1 MKKLILMSA
10 LVLGGLGITAADAQ
24 IGIHINLHLGSGPV
38 YVPAR
43 PVEVIPAPVYDDY
56 YYLPEVEAYYS
67 VGEHCYYY
75 MDGSSWI
82 SATYLPGRYHDFDWR
97 TAKRYEIHG
106 SRPYLHHEEYRGRY
120 GGYSNQYN
128 ASRGNSHNYGRQNS
142 YNNGQ
147 YADRQGGYSRGQSGY
162 QQPSNHSNNG
172 GFNNSASDRG
182 HQSSHPSTSRGNSG
196 QPANTGGHGQ
206 GSFGSSQHF
215 AQNTGRHGRS

>member
-10 LVLGGLGITAADAQ
+10 LVLGGLGITTADAQ
-24 IGIHINLHLGSGPV
+24 IGVHINLHLGSGPV

-43 PVEVIPAPVYDDY
+43 PVEVVPAPVYDDY

-67 VGEHCYYY
+67 VGERCYYY

-128 ASRGNSHNYGRQNS
+128 ASRGYENHYRYNNNNYDRHNS
-142 YNNGQ
+142 YNNSRN
-147 YADRQGGYSRGQSGY
+147 DTRQGSY
-162 QQPSNHSNNG
+162 
-172 GFNNSASDRG
+172 DKG
-182 HQSSHPSTSRGNSG
+182 HQSSRPSTSRGNSG
-196 QPANTGGHGQ
+196 QPANTGGHGHGQ